1 MNQYAR
7 TSLSLHISRQFAL
20 MNKVK
25 LWGCLVAVPL
35 ALGGAANAFAQAN
48 DGERRAQLE
57 EVVVTASR
65 REEGLQSIATSIAAV
80 TAEDLDKQGITG
92 FLQVAESVSG
102 LELKQHRGLI
112 SSGIYIRGVGTSGS
126 TPADPSVGVVIDGV
140 YQQSIGSAFT
150 ELLDIQRIEVL
161 RGPQGTLFGKN
172 TTAGVIRVITEKPD
186 TTEFSGRLQGVYGN
200 LDNQEFR
207 GLVNIPIVE
216 GTLGARISA
225 YSAER
230 DGYTRNVYAGED
242 TRNIDRQGWR
252 GKLLWNV
259 TDAFEAQLTA
269 ERHKQKARMDTGL
282 VEYPAS
288 LLEQFGD
295 LLPPIGIGRVQQS
308 PESTSE
314 DISRYILSLNWDI
327 HNHSVSLVSSYEEI
341 DDFLA
346 TDQDGTIL
354 EGELGAGT
362 VTYIESVAEREVIT
376 HELQVA
382 SNFTGAWNYILGGF
396 WQNVDRSSNV
406 DIFVG
411 AGIPVN
417 RPPSIDDFTSQ
428 ALFGNVSHDFN
439 DRWNISAGA
448 RYSED
453 EVVGGNNFFTGKVK
467 FDEWT
472 YSLKV
477 RYQLDPDKMIYA
489 SHDKGFK
496 SGGINRELNLCSRG
510 GPCVNPNQAF
520 WEPEITYNYEIG
532 IKSEWLDRRLRLNA
546 ALFYQIYEDFQVN
559 QTLPGD
565 SGVLLT
571 NAAEVQSTGIEAD
584 FTWLAT
590 NRFTLSGSLAYM
602 ETEYDKYTGAP
613 CSLPTAP
620 RCVDGA
626 QDMSGRILDNAPKLT
641 YTLAGEYRDT
651 LPTPANIEWFGRVD
665 VSYKDSHYL
674 HVMQPEEARQSGY
687 HLLNARVGIENPDRW
702 RLTLWGRNLS
712 DKDYLVHAELAPR
725 GLRMVPGLGRT
736 YGLNLDWFF

>member
-1 MNQYAR
+1 MA
-7 TSLSLHISRQFAL
+7 ISIAI
-20 MNKVK
+20 
-25 LWGCLVAVPL
+25 
-35 ALGGAANAFAQAN
+35 GGVTDTFAQA
-48 DGERRAQLE
+48 DDSERRAQLE
-57 EVVVTASR
+57 EVVVIASR

-102 LELKQHRGLI
+102 LDLKQHRGLI
-112 SSGIYIRGVGTSGS
+112 SLGIYIRDVGTSGS

-140 YQQSIGSAFT
+140 YQQSIDPAFT

-161 RGPQGTLFGKN
+161 RGPQGTLSGKN
-172 TTAGVIRVITEKPD
+172 TTAGVIHVITEQPD
-186 TTEFSGRLQGVYGN
+186 TTEFSGRLQGICGN
-200 LDNQEFR
+200 LDNQELR
-207 GLVNIPIVE
+207 GLVNIPIME
-216 GTLGARISA
+216 
-225 YSAER
+225 
-230 DGYTRNVYAGED
+230 
-242 TRNIDRQGWR
+242 
-252 GKLLWNV
+252 GKLLWNI
-259 TDAFEAQLTA
+259 TDSFEAQLTA

-282 VEYPAS
+282 AEYPAS

-295 LLPPIGIGRVQQS
+295 ILPPIGIGRAQQS
-308 PESTSE
+308 PERTSE

-327 HNHSVSLVSSYEEI
+327 NNHSVSLVSSYEKI
-341 DDFLA
+341 DDFLS

-362 VTYIESVAEREVIT
+362 ITYIESVAEREVTT

-382 SNFTGAWNYILGGF
+382 SNFDGPWNYILGGF

-411 AGIPVN
+411 SGIPVN
-417 RPPSIDDFTSQ
+417 RPPSMDDFTSQ
-428 ALFGNVSHDFN
+428 AVFGNVSHDLN
-439 DRWNISAGA
+439 DRWNVSLGA

-453 EVVGGNNFFTGKVK
+453 EAVGGNNFFTGKVK

-477 RYQLDPDKMIYA
+477 RYQLDSDKMIYA

-496 SGGINRELNLCSRG
+496 SGGINRELNLCGRG
-510 GPCVNPNQAF
+510 GPCVSSSQAF
-520 WEPEITYNYEIG
+520 WDPEITYNYEIG

-546 ALFYQIYEDFQVN
+546 ALFYQVYEDFQVN

-613 CSLPTAP
+613 CSLPTSP
-620 RCVDGA
+620 RCMDGA
-626 QDMSGRILDNAPKLT
+626 QDMSGRILDNAPRLT
-641 YTLAGEYRDT
+641 YTVAGEYRDT
-651 LPTPANIEWFGRVD
+651 FPALANIEWFGRVD

-674 HVMQPEEARQSGY
+674 HVMQPAEARQSSY
-687 HLLNARVGIENPDRW
+687 HLLNARVGIENPDSW

-725 GLRMVPGLGRT
+725 GLRMVPGLQRT
-736 YGLNLDWFF
+736 YGLTLDWFF

>member
-242 TRNIDRQGWR
+242 TRNIDRQGDR
-252 GKLLWNV
+252 K
-259 TDAFEAQLTA
+259 
-269 ERHKQKARMDTGL
+269 
-282 VEYPAS
+282 
-288 LLEQFGD
+288 
-295 LLPPIGIGRVQQS
+295 
-308 PESTSE
+308 ST
-314 DISRYILSLNWDI
+314 
-327 HNHSVSLVSSYEEI
+327 
-341 DDFLA
+341 
-346 TDQDGTIL
+346 
-354 EGELGAGT
+354 
-362 VTYIESVAEREVIT
+362 
-376 HELQVA
+376 
-382 SNFTGAWNYILGGF
+382 
-396 WQNVDRSSNV
+396 
-406 DIFVG
+406 
-411 AGIPVN
+411 
-417 RPPSIDDFTSQ
+417 
-428 ALFGNVSHDFN
+428 
-439 DRWNISAGA
+439 
-448 RYSED
+448 
-453 EVVGGNNFFTGKVK
+453 
-467 FDEWT
+467 
-472 YSLKV
+472 
-477 RYQLDPDKMIYA
+477 
-489 SHDKGFK
+489 
-496 SGGINRELNLCSRG
+496 
-510 GPCVNPNQAF
+510 
-520 WEPEITYNYEIG
+520 
-532 IKSEWLDRRLRLNA
+532 RLNSSHVA
-546 ALFYQIYEDFQVN
+546 I
-559 QTLPGD
+559 
-565 SGVLLT
+565 
-571 NAAEVQSTGIEAD
+571 
-584 FTWLAT
+584 
-590 NRFTLSGSLAYM
+590 
-602 ETEYDKYTGAP
+602 
-613 CSLPTAP
+613 
-620 RCVDGA
+620 
-626 QDMSGRILDNAPKLT
+626 
-641 YTLAGEYRDT
+641 
-651 LPTPANIEWFGRVD
+651 
-665 VSYKDSHYL
+665 SYAVFCLKKKRK
-674 HVMQPEEARQSGY
+674 Q
-687 HLLNARVGIENPDRW
+687 
-702 RLTLWGRNLS
+702 
-712 DKDYLVHAELAPR
+712 
-725 GLRMVPGLGRT
+725 
-736 YGLNLDWFF
+736 